1 MKRLWIG
8 IVVLTFV
15 LTAGVM
21 ITVAFDRMH
30 QPLAS
35 KMEAAGMA
43 ALAGNWSQAEEKLM
57 SAKADWEK
65 IRHFTAAVAD
75 HEPLEEM
82 DGLFVRL
89 QVLARQKNVS
99 DFAAECGRLASLAR
113 AMAQSQAFTWW
124 NLL

>member
-8 IVVLTFV
+8 VIVLVLV
-15 LTAGVM
+15 LAVGIG
-21 ITVAFDRMH
+21 ITVAFHRLH
-30 QPLAS
+30 QPLAAQV
-35 KMEAAGMA
+35 EAAGMA
-43 ALAGNWSQAEEKLM
+43 ALAGNWPQAEENLRT
-57 SAKADWEK
+57 ARRDWER

-89 QVLARQKNVS
+89 QVLARLKKVS
-99 DFAAECGRLASLAR
+99 DFAAECGQLATLAR
-113 AMAQSQAFTWW
+113 AIAQSQAFTWW

>member
-8 IVVLTFV
+8 LILLFLMLAGGIGLTVSFNR
-15 LTAGVM
+15 L
-21 ITVAFDRMH
+21 H
-30 QPLAS
+30 QPVAS
-35 KMEAAGMA
+35 QMEAAGMA
-43 ALAGNWSQAEEKLM
+43 ALAGNWSQAEEKLLA
-57 SAKADWEK
+57 AKKDWEK

-75 HEPLEEM
+75 HEPMDEM

-89 QVLARQKNVS
+89 QVLARMKNAS
-99 DFAAECGRLASLAR
+99 DFAAECGQLASLAR